1 MANNCT
7 LFLDKQHYC
16 TVIYAVKQ
24 TTSSLE
30 LIGSLFVIFI
40 IWLFKTYKYFHQ
52 RLILALSV
60 AALCGSISFMLTGVP
75 QERGPLCEL
84 QAWLITYFVLAL
96 LFWVCCITFNIWRAL
111 RGDRAKRLE
120 KLYHFVSWGVPV
132 IFASAPFSENVYGP
146 AGPWCWVAGDVE
158 KSAIWRFA
166 TYYIPLFICIIGL
179 FVAYIYIFV
188 THRRQVQRWEGIHR
202 MNNAAD
208 VEQRRVLMNHINS
221 LMAYPF
227 IYLVLSLAPF
237 IHRVYNAVYSDPSFV
252 LILLHVIS
260 IPLTGLIN
268 AIAFGVNKET
278 LNRLNWADMKVAFQ
292 QHFPSWNQGMDRSM
306 GEHQLGEPTQCT
318 EFPGRSNTRPNTIK

>member
-1 MANNCT
+1 MRLITEKTFARETEATTCDYRGALEFSSANG
-7 LFLDKQHYC
+7 
-16 TVIYAVKQ
+16 YAQ
-24 TTSSLE
+24 SEALPSLERGGENEDTRLSFYTTSKILYQ
-30 LIGSLFVIFI
+30 
-40 IWLFKTYKYFHQ
+40 TYK
-52 RLILALSV
+52 
-60 AALCGSISFMLTGVP
+60 TDVP

-318 EFPGRSNTRPNTIK
+318 EFPGRSNTRSNTIK